1 LQRRDIGIHGIEIG
15 RDLFD
20 LRVKTRKLVLGDASL
35 GLNDLRERSRIRKER
50 RVAGARR
57 LGIRARRFRIRGGGR
72 RSRGRRSGSRGRRI
86 GRRRGRR
93 RRTPGGRRC

>member
-1 LQRRDIGIHGIEIG
+1 MQLGDIGIHGIEIG

-20 LRVKTRKLVLGDASL
+20 LRVKTRKLVLRDASL

-57 LGIRARRFRIRGGGR
+57 LGLRAGRFRIRGGR
-72 RSRGRRSGSRGRRI
+72 R
-86 GRRRGRR
+86 
-93 RRTPGGRRC
+93 